1 MDGRDILG
9 CTAENTPSVFRGH
22 CCCCCFLPPRP
33 TYPQLGHCLWVG
45 GKLYTRQS
53 EGTQSASSLIQSRA
67 SLVPRIVPDSWS
79 ALWGCLSIL
88 LCFFFFL
95 VIMIIYSEYFDYFA
109 RHPRY
114 QVSSSR
120 PIMALCLLRAAPFLP
135 SSSLLAGVSSL
146 PVAIAVR
153 SSVFWLE
160 RSPQAAKFLQERC
173 LVFSFN

>member
-1 MDGRDILG
+1 MAFLSCFPHTGVEMDGRDILG

-88 LCFFFFL
+88 LCFFFFFS
-95 VIMIIYSEYFDYFA
+95 YYDYLQRVFSLFCT
-109 RHPRY
+109 PST
-114 QVSSSR
+114 VSSVLIQAHHGFVFVESR
-120 PIMALCLLRAAPFLP
+120 TLP
-135 SSSLLAGVSSL
+135 PVVVIAGRCVLPPCGYRCQVECVLA
-146 PVAIAVR
+146 
-153 SSVFWLE
+153 
-160 RSPQAAKFLQERC
+160 
-173 LVFSFN
+173 